1 MSDEIVES
9 KKQGARYFIPLLTFL
24 AIYLGAGII
33 FSIWG
38 VETPFKQISREFA
51 LLCGVLVLLLMGK
64 NKEGIEKNADVLVK
78 GSADQNSLLMLLIY
92 VTAGAFSG
100 AAKGMGGVDSTVGL
114 CLTFI
119 PPQLAIAGV
128 FIVSAVLATALGSSM
143 TTIAALGPVA
153 IGVANQTG
161 ASYGIAIAA
170 VLGGAMFGDNL
181 SIISD
186 TTIAAT
192 RTCGC
197 EMKDKFKMNFLI
209 ALPAALVSIVL
220 YGILG
225 SAGQI
230 TEVYEYSIVKIVP
243 YIAVFV
249 TALLGMNVVLVLLL
263 GTVLCGIIGFATG
276 AWNLAGFSAAC
287 TEGISGMLSIAVQ
300 ALIIRGMSN
309 FAKEF
314 GGLDWLVAKFEK
326 FINSRKSAEVGIGV
340 LTGLV
345 DVSMGN
351 NTIAI
356 LVSSQVAMKFA
367 RKYNIAAK
375 RGASLLDISACVV
388 QSFIPHGGQ
397 MMLCMSLT
405 ALSPVAIAKVA
416 FYPWLLGLAAL
427 VTILFGLMK
436 TPEEKEGKDLYAGIS
451 EEI

>member
-1 MSDEIVES
+1 
-9 KKQGARYFIPLLTFL
+9 
-24 AIYLGAGII
+24 
-33 FSIWG
+33 
-38 VETPFKQISREFA
+38 
-51 LLCGVLVLLLMGK
+51 
-64 NKEGIEKNADVLVK
+64 
-78 GSADQNSLLMLLIY
+78 
-92 VTAGAFSG
+92 
-100 AAKGMGGVDSTVGL
+100 
-114 CLTFI
+114 
-119 PPQLAIAGV
+119 
-128 FIVSAVLATALGSSM
+128 
-143 TTIAALGPVA
+143 
-153 IGVANQTG
+153 
-161 ASYGIAIAA
+161 
-170 VLGGAMFGDNL
+170 MFGDNL

-375 RGASLLDISACVV
+375 RVASLLDISACVV

>member
-1 MSDEIVES
+1 
-9 KKQGARYFIPLLTFL
+9 
-24 AIYLGAGII
+24 
-33 FSIWG
+33 
-38 VETPFKQISREFA
+38 
-51 LLCGVLVLLLMGK
+51 
-64 NKEGIEKNADVLVK
+64 
-78 GSADQNSLLMLLIY
+78 
-92 VTAGAFSG
+92 
-100 AAKGMGGVDSTVGL
+100 
-114 CLTFI
+114 
-119 PPQLAIAGV
+119 
-128 FIVSAVLATALGSSM
+128 
-143 TTIAALGPVA
+143 
-153 IGVANQTG
+153 
-161 ASYGIAIAA
+161 
-170 VLGGAMFGDNL
+170 
-181 SIISD
+181 
-186 TTIAAT
+186 
-192 RTCGC
+192 
-197 EMKDKFKMNFLI
+197 
-209 ALPAALVSIVL
+209 
-220 YGILG
+220 
-225 SAGQI
+225 
-230 TEVYEYSIVKIVP
+230 
-243 YIAVFV
+243 
-249 TALLGMNVVLVLLL
+249 
-263 GTVLCGIIGFATG
+263 
-276 AWNLAGFSAAC
+276 
-287 TEGISGMLSIAVQ
+287 MLSIAVQ

-375 RGASLLDISACVV
+375 RVASLLDISACVV

>member
-276 AWNLAGFSAAC
+276 AWNLAPARRASPAC
-287 TEGISGMLSIAVQ
+287 S
-300 ALIIRGMSN
+300 
-309 FAKEF
+309 
-314 GGLDWLVAKFEK
+314 
-326 FINSRKSAEVGIGV
+326 
-340 LTGLV
+340 
-345 DVSMGN
+345 
-351 NTIAI
+351 
-356 LVSSQVAMKFA
+356 
-367 RKYNIAAK
+367 
-375 RGASLLDISACVV
+375 ASL
-388 QSFIPHGGQ
+388 FRP
-397 MMLCMSLT
+397 
-405 ALSPVAIAKVA
+405 
-416 FYPWLLGLAAL
+416 
-427 VTILFGLMK
+427 
-436 TPEEKEGKDLYAGIS
+436 
-451 EEI
+451 

>member
-220 YGILG
+220 YGICRICG
-225 SAGQI
+225 S
-230 TEVYEYSIVKIVP
+230 
-243 YIAVFV
+243 
-249 TALLGMNVVLVLLL
+249 
-263 GTVLCGIIGFATG
+263 
-276 AWNLAGFSAAC
+276 
-287 TEGISGMLSIAVQ
+287 
-300 ALIIRGMSN
+300 
-309 FAKEF
+309 
-314 GGLDWLVAKFEK
+314 D
-326 FINSRKSAEVGIGV
+326 
-340 LTGLV
+340 
-345 DVSMGN
+345 
-351 NTIAI
+351 
-356 LVSSQVAMKFA
+356 
-367 RKYNIAAK
+367 
-375 RGASLLDISACVV
+375 
-388 QSFIPHGGQ
+388 H
-397 MMLCMSLT
+397 
-405 ALSPVAIAKVA
+405 
-416 FYPWLLGLAAL
+416 
-427 VTILFGLMK
+427 
-436 TPEEKEGKDLYAGIS
+436 
-451 EEI
+451 

>member
-64 NKEGIEKNADVLVK
+64 SKEGIEKNADVLVR

-153 IGVANQTG
+153 IGVADQTG

-243 YIAVFV
+243 YIAV
-249 TALLGMNVVLVLLL
+249 
-263 GTVLCGIIGFATG
+263 
-276 AWNLAGFSAAC
+276 
-287 TEGISGMLSIAVQ
+287 Q

-375 RGASLLDISACVV
+375 RVASLLDISACVV

-416 FYPWLLGLAAL
+416 FYPWLLGFAAL

-451 EEI
+451 KEM

>member
-1 MSDEIVES
+1 MNEFM
-9 KKQGARYFIPLLTFL
+9 KN
-24 AIYLGAGII
+24 
-33 FSIWG
+33 FSL
-38 VETPFKQISREFA
+38 E
-51 LLCGVLVLLLMGK
+51 GK
-64 NKEGIEKNADVLVK
+64 I
-78 GSADQNSLLMLLIY
+78 
-92 VTAGAFSG
+92 AF
-100 AAKGMGGVDSTVGL
+100 V
-114 CLTFI
+114 
-119 PPQLAIAGV
+119 
-128 FIVSAVLATALGSSM
+128 
-143 TTIAALGPVA
+143 
-153 IGVANQTG
+153 TG

-287 TEGISGMLSIAVQ
+287 TEGISGTDVVFFENGMLSIAVQ

-375 RGASLLDISACVV
+375 RVASLLDISACVV
-388 QSFIPHGGQ
+388 QSFIPHGEQ